1 MKKIALSVHREKPS
15 FVFGKIIEPIAMSVE
30 ANSID
35 VKPIYELTFKYCDNE
50 SSYNFFTPKKIIK
63 SADKTIVFWDDGTKT
78 IVRRSEDTP
87 DDVYSA
93 FTAAVAERI
102 YGSNSQIKKIL
113 RTKVEVIPLSDR
125 IKKKEA
131 EAYKRQLEARKTKE
145 ETERP
150 QKILEQ
156 FINLDDRTADFCNS
170 GIRAKRR
177 TK

>member
-1 MKKIALSVHREKPS
+1 MASADNITINIAFEKMCFGLAKKY
-15 FVFGKIIEPIAMSVE
+15 M
-30 ANSID
+30 
-35 VKPIYELTFKYCDNE
+35 
-50 SSYNFFTPKKIIK
+50 TPKKIIK
-63 SADKTIVFWDDGTKT
+63 SADRTIVFWDDGTKT

-125 IKKKEA
+125 IIKKEA

-150 QKILEQ
+150 QKILSEYVD
-156 FINLDDRTADFCNS
+156 NSADKVMHAVENS
-170 GIRAKRR
+170 FRR
-177 TK
+177 RRRRMPE